1 MVNSRKVNTLT
12 THPAARHTTTP
23 LLPPQSLSAVKTV
36 CLISTSYYNVEAVL
50 WRFSSDFLVD
60 MCGIEDEV
68 YIYIYIF
75 CVTAFR
81 CKLNRHCFG
90 LMCFCFSMFVFSPRG
105 EWLLAFIL
113 LHINSQVNC
122 SPVAG
127 FVNIIPLSE
136 KIKALWIYTY

>member
-1 MVNSRKVNTLT
+1 
-12 THPAARHTTTP
+12 
-23 LLPPQSLSAVKTV
+23 
-36 CLISTSYYNVEAVL
+36 
-50 WRFSSDFLVD
+50 

-81 CKLNRHCFG
+81 CKLTRSSLFWFDV
-90 LMCFCFSMFVFSPRG
+90 LLFFSMFVFYPRG
-105 EWLLAFIL
+105 EWLLAFILL

-122 SPVAG
+122 SPVVG

-136 KIKALWIYTY
+136 KIKAL